1 MIVLVTGA
9 NGQLGKSLNRLVDLN
24 KLNQQFV
31 FTTREDLDLS
41 NFKNVRNFIEKKQFD
56 VIINCAA
63 YTFVDKAETEK
74 EEANLLNNLAVKNI
88 AEIAKDN
95 KIKLIHI
102 STDYVFDGLKFDSY
116 DENDNTSPLNV
127 YGKSKRD
134 GENSILSIMD
144 FNATIIRTS
153 WVYSL
158 YGNNFVDSILKLCKK
173 NDKLNVVS
181 DQIGSPTNA
190 NDLASAVISIINS
203 KIFSETVQL
212 SGIFHYSNGGECSW
226 YDFAKEIAS
235 ISGIKCIINPLSSKD
250 YPQDAARPKQVLLN
264 KRKIQD
270 FFGLEIIF
278 WKDSLRE
285 CIKVLSSSS

>member
-9 NGQLGKSLNRLVDLN
+9 NGQLGKSINRLVYQN

-134 GENSILSIMD
+134 GENSILSIMN

>member
-102 STDYVFDGLKFDSY
+102 STDYVFDGLKFESY
-116 DENDNTSPLNV
+116 DETDNTSPLNV

-226 YDFAKEIAS
+226 YDFAKEIVS

>member
-9 NGQLGKSLNRLVDLN
+9 NGQLGKSINRLVYQN

-102 STDYVFDGLKFDSY
+102 STDYVFDGLKFESY
-116 DENDNTSPLNV
+116 DETDNTSPLNV

-134 GENSILSIMD
+134 GENSILSIMN

>member
-1 MIVLVTGA
+1 MFVLVTGA
-9 NGQLGKSLNRLVDLN
+9 NGQLGKSINRLVYQN

-31 FTTREDLDLS
+31 FTTRQDLDLS

-102 STDYVFDGLKFDSY
+102 STDYVFDGLKFESY
-116 DENDNTSPLNV
+116 DETDNTSPLNV

-226 YDFAKEIAS
+226 YDFAKEIVS

-285 CIKVLSSSS
+285 CIKDLSSSS

>member
-102 STDYVFDGLKFDSY
+102 STDYVFDGLKFESY
-116 DENDNTSPLNV
+116 DETDNTSPLNV

-134 GENSILSIMD
+134 GENSILSIMN

-203 KIFSETVQL
+203 KNFSETVQL

-226 YDFAKEIAS
+226 YDFAEEIVS

>member
-102 STDYVFDGLKFDSY
+102 STDYVFDGLKFESY
-116 DENDNTSPLNV
+116 DETDNTSPLNV

-203 KIFSETVQL
+203 KNFSETVQL

-226 YDFAKEIAS
+226 YDFAKEIVS

>member
-9 NGQLGKSLNRLVDLN
+9 NGQLGKSINRLVYQN

-134 GENSILSIMD
+134 GEKSILSIMD

-203 KIFSETVQL
+203 KIFSDTVQL
-212 SGIFHYSNGGECSW
+212 SGIFH
-226 YDFAKEIAS
+226 
-235 ISGIKCIINPLSSKD
+235 
-250 YPQDAARPKQVLLN
+250 
-264 KRKIQD
+264 
-270 FFGLEIIF
+270 
-278 WKDSLRE
+278 
-285 CIKVLSSSS
+285 

>member
-102 STDYVFDGLKFDSY
+102 STDYVFDGLKFESY
-116 DENDNTSPLNV
+116 DETDNTSPLNV

-134 GENSILSIMD
+134 GENSILSIMN

>member
-173 NDKLNVVS
+173 QDKLNVVS

-203 KIFSETVQL
+203 KNFSETVQL

-226 YDFAKEIAS
+226 YDFAKEIVS

>member
-102 STDYVFDGLKFDSY
+102 STDYVFDGLKFESY
-116 DENDNTSPLNV
+116 DETDNTSPLNV